1 MRDCEDRFHRSRAL
15 SGAWAASPAP
25 PRRRRQ
31 GGASA
36 GSQGNRVQQ
45 FQLSGRQQASPR
57 LPAAMCA
64 AEVDHRVA
72 QRYVIK
78 RRLGK
83 GVSPGKRPGDRGTRP
98 PAGRGQ
104 GQSGACSLRLSTGTP
119 GWPLT
124 SSTDW
129 RCGLGQATQPLGA
142 SVSCSRALRVPI
154 PRKLVRYLALGS
166 RLQPRPQRSQAQ

>member
-1 MRDCEDRFHRSRAL
+1 M
-15 SGAWAASPAP
+15 
-25 PRRRRQ
+25 
-31 GGASA
+31 A

-45 FQLSGRQQASPR
+45 FQLSGSQPASPR

-64 AEVDHRVA
+64 AAEVDHHVA
-72 QRYVIK
+72 QRYMIK

-83 GVSPGKRPGDRGTRP
+83 GVSPGKLPGDRGTRP

-104 GQSGACSLRLSTGTP
+104 GQLGACSLSTGTP

-129 RCGLGQATQPLGA
+129 RCGLRQATQPLGA
-142 SVSCSRALRVPI
+142 FVSYNRALRVPI

-166 RLQPRPQRSQAQ
+166 RLQPRPQQSQVQ